1 MLSPLRP
8 LTLIAMDTFV
18 QYADAWYIRMG
29 SLAPW
34 ILPGTLSKRAKK
46 ANLQLLRAAAIGLS
60 NTGGNR
66 GGKYLLFTDVVALLD
81 PEPQQ
86 EAQAAFAKVGVGVG
100 VVAGSNRGWGLGRL
114 A

>member
-1 MLSPLRP
+1 MQPL
-8 LTLIAMDTFV
+8 
-18 QYADAWYIRMG
+18 G
-29 SLAPW
+29 
-34 ILPGTLSKRAKK
+34 
-46 ANLQLLRAAAIGLS
+46 AAAIGLL

-66 GGKYLLFTDVVALLD
+66 GGKYLLFTDAVALLD

-100 VVAGSNRGWGLGRL
+100 VVAGSDRGWRLGRL